1 MPAAANRDPGAGQT
15 DLAVID
21 DPRVASALLDPV
33 RAQLLTSLAEPGS
46 ATTLAARL
54 GLTRQ
59 QANYHLRALENA
71 GLVELVELRPR
82 RGLTERVVR
91 ATARGYVV
99 SPVVLGGLAADPEG
113 IEKLSARYLIAVASR
128 AIRDVAGL
136 IGAAT
141 AAHKQLPTLTMDTD
155 LRLASAA
162 DRAAFTTELA
172 EAVRSV
178 VSRYHD
184 ETAPD
189 GRWHRLVLAAYPTP
203 PKEAS

>member
-1 MPAAANRDPGAGQT
+1 MVIREPVTGPA
-15 DLAVID
+15 DLLVVD
-21 DPRVASALLDPV
+21 DVQASAALLEPL
-33 RAQLLTSLAEPGS
+33 RARLLTALAEPGS
-46 ATTLAARL
+46 ATTVSAGL

-59 QANYHLRALENA
+59 QANYLLRALENA
-71 GLVELVELRPR
+71 GLVQLVELRPR

-99 SPVVLGGLAADPEG
+99 SPTVLGVLAADPEG
-113 IEKLSARYLIAVASR
+113 TEKLSARYLIAVASR
-128 AIRDVAGL
+128 AIREVAGL